1 MNLFFK
7 AEPSVKYFFLLISL
21 AAMAILKLVEGR
33 EGLMLETLENYG
45 DFSMSALLNSK
56 TYKRESKIY

>member
-1 MNLFFK
+1 VNLFFN
-7 AEPSVKYFFLLISL
+7 ADPSVKYFFFANFLSSYGNPK
-21 AAMAILKLVEGR
+21 AAGGGR

-45 DFSMSALLNSK
+45 DFSIALLNSK

>member
-1 MNLFFK
+1 MNLSFN
-7 AEPSVKYFFLLISL
+7 AAPSVKEFFF
-21 AAMAILKLVEGR
+21 AAFLSSYGNPKAVGGGR

-45 DFSMSALLNSK
+45 EFSIALLNSK

>member
-1 MNLFFK
+1 
-7 AEPSVKYFFLLISL
+7 
-21 AAMAILKLVEGR
+21 MAILKLVEGR

>member
-1 MNLFFK
+1 MLNIFFSAFLSSYGNPK
-7 AEPSVKYFFLLISL
+7 AVGG
-21 AAMAILKLVEGR
+21 GR

-45 DFSMSALLNSK
+45 DFSIALLKSK